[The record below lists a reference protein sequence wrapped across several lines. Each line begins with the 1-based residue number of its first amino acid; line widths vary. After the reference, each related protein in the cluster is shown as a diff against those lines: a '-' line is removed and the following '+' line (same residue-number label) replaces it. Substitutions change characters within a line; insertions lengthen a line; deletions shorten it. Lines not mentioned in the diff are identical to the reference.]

1 MENESKRRICC
12 FCETWE
18 SGGIE
23 SFLYNVLSRM
33 DFSKIEVDI
42 VASELRKSIFTPE
55 LQKKGIQF
63 YELSGS
69 QRNVLKNWR
78 NFQNL
83 LVKRKYDV
91 VHLNIFQ
98 GLSLYYACL
107 AKRAGVPVR
116 IAHSHNTALRKSKT
130 KPLKL
135 ALHQISKNMFAGFAT
150 DFWACSKLAAEFM
163 FPKQLL
169 SKKGFQFIPNGID
182 TERFRF
188 NPEIR
193 EKIRAELG
201 ITNAFVI
208 GNVGRL
214 CYQKNQTF
222 LLQVFAEVLQKR
234 PESRL
239 LLVGTG
245 ELESSLKRQAKEL
258 GIMDKVIFYGASNH
272 VEQLLWAMDLFVF
285 PSLFEGLGIV
295 VIEAQ
300 SAGLPVICSKFVP
313 QEVNVTPLVQSLPLE
328 IKVWRDKLLRIQ
340 EVMKRKMFSEKME
353 KAGFDI
359 WSVMG
364 LISKIYND
372 MM

>member
-1 MENESKRRICC
+1 MENRSKRRICC

-33 DFSKIEVDI
+33 DFLKIEIDI
-42 VASELRKSIFTPE
+42 VASELRESIFTPE
-55 LQKKGIQF
+55 LQKKGVQF
-63 YELSGS
+63 YELSGN
-69 QRNVLKNWR
+69 QHNVIKNWR
-78 NFQNL
+78 NFQEL
-83 LVKRKYDV
+83 LAKRKYDV

-107 AKRAGVPVR
+107 AKCAGVSIC

-135 ALHQISKNMFAGFAT
+135 ALHQISKNVFAGFAT

-163 FPKQLL
+163 FPKRLL
-169 SKKGFQFIPNGID
+169 SKRGFQFIPNGID

-193 EKIRAELG
+193 KKVRAELG
-201 ITNAFVI
+201 ITDAFVI
-208 GNVGRL
+208 GNIGRL
-214 CYQKNQTF
+214 CYQKNQAF

-258 GIMDKVIFYGASNH
+258 GIANKVIFYGTSNQ

-300 SAGLPVICSKFVP
+300 AAGLPVICSDRIP
-313 QEVNVTPLVQSLPLE
+313 CEAYVTPWIHS
-328 IKVWRDKLLRIQ
+328 IRIEENPKIWIEALSEYHEGNRTQ
-340 EVMKRKMFSEKME
+340 GERWIRKS
-353 KAGFDI
+353 GFDI
-359 WSVMG
+359 STVAEKIKKLWS
-364 LISKIYND
+364 
-372 MM
+372 

>member
-1 MENESKRRICC
+1 MENRSKRRICC

-42 VASELRKSIFTPE
+42 VASEMRESIFTPE
-55 LQKKGIQF
+55 LQKKGVQF

-69 QRNVLKNWR
+69 QHNVIKNWR
-78 NFQNL
+78 NFQKL
-83 LVKRKYDV
+83 LVKQKYDV

-107 AKRAGVPVR
+107 AKRAGVSIR

-135 ALHQISKNMFAGFAT
+135 ALHQISKNLFAGFAT
-150 DFWACSKLAAEFM
+150 DFWACSELAAEFM
-163 FPKQLL
+163 FPKRLL
-169 SKKGFQFIPNGID
+169 CKMGFQFIPNGID

-188 NPEIR
+188 NPKLR
-193 EKIRAELG
+193 EKVRAELG
-201 ITNAFVI
+201 ITDAFVI

-222 LLQVFAEVLQKR
+222 LLQVFAEVLQKCS
-234 PESRL
+234 ESRL

-245 ELESSLKRQAKEL
+245 ELESSLKRKVKEL
-258 GIMDKVIFYGASNH
+258 GITEKVIFYGTSDH
-272 VEQLLWAMDLFVF
+272 VEQLLWAMDIFVF
-285 PSLFEGLGIV
+285 PSLFEGLSVAV
-295 VIEAQ
+295 VEAQ
-300 SAGLPVICSKFVP
+300 AAGLPVICSAELSSETSIVD
-313 QEVNVTPLVQSLPLE
+313 SS
-328 IKVWRDKLLRIQ
+328 LRIPLRSGAVAWARTICSQ
-340 EVMKRKMFSEKME
+340 KLEFDRSIAAMDVQ

-359 WSVMG
+359 AE
-364 LISKIYND
+364 ITHFIQEYIA
-372 MM
+372 